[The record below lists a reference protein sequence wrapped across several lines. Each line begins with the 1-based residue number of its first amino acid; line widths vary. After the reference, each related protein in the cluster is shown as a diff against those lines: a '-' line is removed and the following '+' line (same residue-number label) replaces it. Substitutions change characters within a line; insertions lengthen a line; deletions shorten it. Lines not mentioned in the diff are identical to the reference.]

1 MSSDNFKGWE
11 HVDGSKVSR
20 EETESAFNA
29 VMQKA
34 RQIEGAYISKKIKDK
49 TLWFKKIS
57 VAAAAVAILVLSPLA
72 AYYIIKSPADM
83 NEYTASRGEIVQ
95 VTLPDGSTVV
105 LNSESTLIY
114 PEKFGR
120 KRAVTLSGE
129 ALFTVTAS
137 KRHPFIVSTD
147 DICVTAHGTVFN
159 VSDYPEDLTASATLC
174 SGVVSVCKAGDDDR
188 EVTLTPDQ
196 ALTLE
201 KASGSMTVKKTDAK
215 EQFQN
220 MSNQMNVMIYFLIAG
235 TYTPVCMIPL
245 DGTISGRVMLLI
257 IWSMAIL
264 GSGFTLFW
272 INMPRIFP
280 QSRNFPPRFTKFPGI
295 PKATGSPG

>member
-29 VMQKA
+29 IMQKA

-57 VAAAAVAILVLSPLA
+57 AAAAAVAILVLSPLA
-72 AYYIIKSPADM
+72 AYYIINSPADM
-83 NEYTASRGEIVQ
+83 NEYTASRGEIAQ

-174 SGVVSVCKAGDDDR
+174 SGVVSVCKANGDNR

-201 KASGSMTVKKTDAK
+201 KASGSMTVKKTDAQEATSWK
-215 EQFQN
+215 DGNLRMRSLPLEQALKIVERKF
-220 MSNQMNVMIYFLIAG
+220 NVDIHLTTDKYNDAVLTAKFINDESLVELMDALCKLIPGMQYTIEDKNIYI
-235 TYTPVCMIPL
+235 
-245 DGTISGRVMLLI
+245 R
-257 IWSMAIL
+257 
-264 GSGFTLFW
+264 
-272 INMPRIFP
+272 
-280 QSRNFPPRFTKFPGI
+280 
-295 PKATGSPG
+295 